1 MAKYLFLAMA
11 DCSDPSREDEMN
23 KWWNEIHLPDVL
35 STPGAVW
42 GSRYLNTDP
51 EGNKRPKYLAVY
63 EFETDDIKK
72 TEKELNDVLT
82 KARQA
87 GRGTNCV
94 VPDRSVPISRPFF
107 MQITPVQKAPKAKK
121 K

>member
-42 GSRYLNTDP
+42 GSRYMNTDP

-72 TEKELNDVLT
+72 TEKELSEILT

-107 MQITPVQKAPKAKK
+107 MQITPVQKAPKVKK